1 MTVCNFRG
9 SVDFGLSIDE
19 TKERPVTR
27 AGTLDYMAPEVLNC
41 PNKTYP
47 EDNKNNRSIVYDSR
61 VHMSLNN
68 GPNTGEHTLGRYL
81 GSRNTDIRD
90 HDRISAL

>member
-1 MTVCNFRG
+1 MLDAKSERFLFVDAAVA
-9 SVDFGLSIDE
+9 VDFGLSIDE

-47 EDNKNNRSIVYDSR
+47 EENKTNRSIIYDSR
-61 VHMSLNN
+61 VRMSVSHD
-68 GPNTGEHTLGRYL
+68 GPNKGTHLLG
-81 GSRNTDIRD
+81 
-90 HDRISAL
+90 